1 MPRKTKFKINLG
13 NKIKSLRTSAKMTQE
28 ELGKKIGVKKSTI
41 ANYESGY
48 SEPESE
54 KLSQIATIF
63 DVTLDYIV
71 GKTNVKNSII
81 FLEEKLSDLN
91 LSDKE
96 LEEAYRN
103 IMSYYS
109 INISKD
115 RTFGDTSFSCKKVE
129 LAYQYLFQVI
139 VYYFNYKLDSTF
151 GDDFDITKEIKNGN
165 NYNKFIDVKKY
176 TIKKIEEIYNSL
188 DKNKI
193 VSIQEENIFKYT
205 VDDDSMLPLLDKND
219 TAIIQKNISLQNN
232 KTYLVFYKNKTIIR
246 KIIDNGDS
254 LTLLAMNPYYP
265 IVNVSRDE
273 IEIIGK
279 VIKAEN
285 SSAFK

>member
-63 DVTLDYIV
+63 DVTIDYII
-71 GKTNVKNSII
+71 GNTNLKNSII
-81 FLEEKLSDLN
+81 FLEEKLSNLN

-103 IMSYYS
+103 ILSYYS
-109 INISKD
+109 INISND

-129 LAYQYLFQVI
+129 LAYQYFFQVV

-151 GDDFDITKEIKNGN
+151 GDDFDITKEIKNKN
-165 NYNKFIDVKKY
+165 SYNKFIDVKKY
-176 TIKKIEEIYNSL
+176 TINKFEEIYNSL

-219 TAIIQKNISLQNN
+219 IAIIQKNISIQNN
-232 KTYLVFYKNKTIIR
+232 KTYLVFYNDKTIIR
-246 KIIDNGDS
+246 KIIDNGDT

-265 IVNVSRDE
+265 IINVSKDE

-285 SSAFK
+285 SSAFR